1 MTKEIEMKKLEGKV
15 AIVTG
20 ATSGIGAATA
30 KIFAENGAKVVLCGR
45 SIDRG
50 LAIAKEIN
58 DMGGIAQFIKCDI
71 ASEEAAKSMIQQVVD
86 QFGKID
92 ILFNNAGTM
101 LPSVEIER
109 LEFEQ
114 WKETFDVNVNGY
126 FLVSKYAKVHLMESK
141 GVILN
146 NASIAGMQSY
156 ATGRSYAYSA
166 SKAAIIQFS
175 HMMAKNYGEEG
186 VRVNCICP
194 GIILTPILHGRDPK
208 IYKDRIPLGRV
219 GTPEDVAKVALF
231 LVSDDAAY
239 LTGVVLPIDGGA
251 SL

>member
-1 MTKEIEMKKLEGKV
+1 MRKLENKV

-20 ATSGIGAATA
+20 ATSGIGEATA
-30 KIFAENGAKVVLCGR
+30 RLFASNGAKVVLCGR
-45 SIDRG
+45 STE
-50 LAIAKEIN
+50 K
-58 DMGGIAQFIKCDI
+58 GIAIVEDINSTGGSSIFVTCDVT
-71 ASEEAAKSMIQQVVD
+71 SEESVKKMIQETMHVY
-86 QFGKID
+86 GRID

-109 LEFEQ
+109 LEYEQ

-126 FLVSKYAKVHLMESK
+126 FLVSKYAKMELVKNK

-146 NASIAGMQSY
+146 NASIAGLQSY
-156 ATGRSYAYSA
+156 AVGRSYPYSA

-194 GIILTPILHGRDPK
+194 GVILTPILHGRDPK
-208 IYKDRIPLGRV
+208 IYEGRIPLGRV
-219 GTPEDVAKVALF
+219 GSPEEVAKVALF
-231 LVSDDAAY
+231 LVSDDSSY